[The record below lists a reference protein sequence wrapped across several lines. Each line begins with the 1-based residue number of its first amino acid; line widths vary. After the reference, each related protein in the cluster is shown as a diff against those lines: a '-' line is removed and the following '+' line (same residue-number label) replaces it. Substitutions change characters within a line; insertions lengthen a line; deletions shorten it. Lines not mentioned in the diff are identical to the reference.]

1 MSSDR
6 KTKGE
11 AIVTASAHKESGQP
25 VEAESQLDTMLA
37 SLIRREA
44 QQADPSPRP
53 QEVSPLDVL
62 REQFRKE
69 LIPIFEELSEK
80 YAVSG
85 VNLSMD
91 VANFLDGGRQIRIE
105 FSREP
110 YIIRLEGTVTDRAI
124 AFNEIKSTRKV
135 EGVVTGGP
143 MLMTR
148 RLTGE
153 KFRGFICER
162 IAVLIKSVLAANK
175 AVPAG
180 STS

>member
-1 MSSDR
+1 MNSDR
-6 KTKGE
+6 NTKGE
-11 AIVTASAHKESGQP
+11 AIVIASADTESGQP
-25 VEAESQLDTMLA
+25 VKAESQLDKLL
-37 SLIRREA
+37 SLLIRREA
-44 QQADPSPRP
+44 QQADPSPLP
-53 QEVSPLDVL
+53 QEVSPFDLL
-62 REQFRKE
+62 RDQFRKE

-80 YAVSG
+80 YAACG

-105 FSREP
+105 FFREP

-135 EGVVTGGP
+135 DGAITGGP

-153 KFRGFICER
+153 KFRGFLCER

-175 AVPAG
+175 AV
-180 STS
+180 STSSNR